1 MASTLQ
7 SPVTTTQ
14 EHQNL
19 GGNPT
24 HQIELVRP
32 VERIRFRRTEYVH
45 VQLFHLFSL
54 GFRSVVRVDLCL
66 GRAGLL
72 GLCLIL
78 LSRLRPGRLG
88 GHVACAFY
96 RVGVFAVWGCFALS
110 LAVCGR

>member
-14 EHQNL
+14 ERKNL

-32 VERIRFRRTEYVH
+32 VERIWFCRTEYIH
-45 VQLFHLFSL
+45 VQLFHLFPL
-54 GFRSVVRVDLCL
+54 GFHSVVRVGLYL

-78 LSRLRPGRLG
+78 LLRLRLGRLG
-88 GHVACAFY
+88 GHVARAFN
-96 RVGVFAVWGCFALS
+96 RVGVIAVLGCFALS